1 MGFETNGC
9 CVYPRIQLLSQTAF
23 LSSSSDELEDEERL
37 DWLESWYGKRAEE
50 QQLGG
55 YSIGD
60 SGETTHYSSRQA
72 LPHPNCQLT
81 KEKPRQ

>member
-1 MGFETNGC
+1 M
-9 CVYPRIQLLSQTAF
+9 YPRIQLLSQTAF
-23 LSSSSDELEDEERL
+23 LSSSSDELEDEEVRL
-37 DWLESWYGKRAEE
+37 AGKLVWKE